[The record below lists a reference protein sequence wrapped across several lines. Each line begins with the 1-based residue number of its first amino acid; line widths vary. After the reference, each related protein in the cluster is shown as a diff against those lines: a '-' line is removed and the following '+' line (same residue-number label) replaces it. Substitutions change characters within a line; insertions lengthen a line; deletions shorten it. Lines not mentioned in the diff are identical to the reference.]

1 MYAKLSVQLDVSF
14 FSSQVAQVAQVAH
27 RLIALKTNR
36 LREGKNIYSRLIKIL
51 KLQC

>member
-14 FSSQVAQVAQVAH
+14 FSSQVAQVAH

>member
-1 MYAKLSVQLDVSF
+1 MYAKLSVQLSF